1 MSEIKD
7 RPALMAAI
15 TDFLNKNPDDKIR
28 VKQEIDQMYN
38 TGIQASSSTSNRE
51 DLVTIMENL
60 TIHKNARLKR
70 YELGE
75 NFYRFVIDSFDKSV

>member
-38 TGIQASSSTSNRE
+38 TGIQASSSTSNSE
-51 DLVTIMENL
+51 DL
-60 TIHKNARLKR
+60 
-70 YELGE
+70 
-75 NFYRFVIDSFDKSV
+75 